1 MRKKVGLF
9 LKYVKNIQLIYGKY
23 KVCFLHYSLLAKIFL
38 FFFSDVS
45 MLLIHRYLW
54 ITNHV

>member
-23 KVCFLHYSLLAKIFL
+23 KVCFLYYSLLAKIFL

-45 MLLIHRYLW
+45 ML
-54 ITNHV
+54 